1 MQSSQLELSI
11 IKAKYCILTQLIGNN
26 GDGESAWNIKER
38 NQRCEGGIASLNV
51 LFLYSLSLWRISV
64 CILKG
69 KNVCH

>member
-1 MQSSQLELSI
+1 MQSFQLELSI

-51 LFLYSLSLWRISV
+51 LFLY
-64 CILKG
+64 
-69 KNVCH
+69 